1 MKQVLIVEDEA
12 LIRRG
17 IVEAVDWTAL
27 GFQVAGEAANGLE
40 GLTAAKKLDPDLIV
54 TDLKMP
60 QMDGIEMI
68 RQLKSQGRCRAK
80 IIILTAYD
88 TFTYAQQA
96 LRLGA
101 ADYLVKPFHDGELEQ
116 AVLRLY
122 TQEVKEDDLLLS
134 EMRQKAAS
142 RYVLDAINYMDQNY
156 RDPDLGLGELAC
168 HLGISEG
175 YLSHI
180 FKRETDHTILS
191 YLTRRRIYEAR
202 RLLSSNRIRVYEV
215 AQKVGYRD
223 IAYFSNTFKKYTGRS
238 PSDYQGKENI

>member
-17 IVEAVDWTAL
+17 IVEAVDWSAL

-40 GLTAAKKLDPDLIV
+40 GLAAAKELDPDLIV

-60 QMDGIEMI
+60 QMDGMEMI
-68 RQLKSQGRCRAK
+68 RQLKSQGSRARV
-80 IIILTAYD
+80 IILTAYD

-101 ADYLVKPFHDGELEQ
+101 ADYLVKPFHDGDLEQ

-122 TQEVKEDDLLLS
+122 SREQQEDDLLLS
-134 EMRQKAAS
+134 EMRQNRLS
-142 RYVLDAINYMDQNY
+142 RYVLEAMNYIDQNY
-156 RDPDLGLGELAC
+156 RDPDLGLGDLAR

-180 FKRETDHTILS
+180 FKRETGHTILS
-191 YLTRRRIYEAR
+191 YMTRRRIYEAR
-202 RLLSSNRIRVYEV
+202 LLLSSCRIRVYEV

-223 IAYFSNTFKKYTGRS
+223 IAYFSNTFKKYTGCS
-238 PSDYQGKENI
+238 PSDFQSKENI